1 MPEGN
6 FRCHAV
12 SPSTCRDRADL
23 NPLHRRGRSRR
34 PGRRPLRRRARRI
47 FACGGEPAAGGPGR
61 LAARRPRPRQRLA
74 ATPRHPDTPTPRHPD
89 TPTPRHPDTPT
100 QPHARRPGGTWRHG
114 NTPPIPR
121 KRPSARPPEPDNIPP
136 IPANFRAAAAGPA
149 AHADTL
155 GDIPP
160 SDFSGEHA

>member
-1 MPEGN
+1 MPFHHRLAETAPILTHFIG
-6 FRCHAV
+6 AD
-12 SPSTCRDRADL
+12 DRGG
-23 NPLHRRGRSRR
+23 RGGGRS
-34 PGRRPLRRRARRI
+34 GVALGASS
-47 FACGGEPAAGGPGR
+47 PAAES
-61 LAARRPRPRQRLA
+61 PRPADRGGSPRA
-74 ATPRHPDTPTPRHPD
+74 GHGHGSGWRRHPDTPTPRHPD